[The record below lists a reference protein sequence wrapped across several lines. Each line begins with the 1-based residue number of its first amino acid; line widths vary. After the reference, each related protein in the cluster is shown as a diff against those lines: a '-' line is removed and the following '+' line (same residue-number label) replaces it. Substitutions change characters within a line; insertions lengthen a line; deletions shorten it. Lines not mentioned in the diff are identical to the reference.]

1 MKEIIKFTTTAA
13 ALKVLVANGNDR
25 DIANKIAAVAS
36 IIKAFTKNVEIDV
49 DGCCDGCCDKVWFY
63 MKNTTEE
70 ERFNNA
76 TAYKALVN
84 LIDPKIMVGALLWS
98 DPNTTGSHRDV
109 INITFFE
116 YTFNTEISGG
126 RVERREVQASK
137 QDRELARQGAEVC
150 LKIATEK
157 LEQVRN
163 QGKVEAGEQ
172 TQEWSMDEAIE
183 RSMEEDIQEQAVE
196 CAFDDD
202 E

>member
-1 MKEIIKFTTTAA
+1 MKERIKFTTPAA

-25 DIANKIAAVAS
+25 DIANKIVAVAS

-49 DGCCDGCCDKVWFY
+49 DGCCDKVWFY

-98 DPNTTGSHRDV
+98 DPNTTGSNRDV
-109 INITFFE
+109 IDITFYE

-137 QDRELARQGAEVC
+137 QDREYAREAAEVC
-150 LKIATEK
+150 LKMAAEK
-157 LEQVRN
+157 LEQA
-163 QGKVEAGEQ
+163 GKQDRVEAREQ

-183 RSMEEDIQEQAVE
+183 RSMEEDIQEQDVE

>member
-13 ALKVLVANGNDR
+13 ALKVLIANGNDR
-25 DIANKIAAVAS
+25 DIANKIVAVAS

-49 DGCCDGCCDKVWFY
+49 DGCCDGCCDKVRFY

-116 YTFNTEISGG
+116 YTFNTERGQ
-126 RVERREVQASK
+126 VERREVQASK

-150 LKIATEK
+150 LKMATEK
-157 LEQVRN
+157 LEQT
-163 QGKVEAGEQ
+163 GKQDRVEAGEQ
-172 TQEWSMDEAIE
+172 TQEWSMDKAIE
-183 RSMEEDIQEQAVE
+183 RSMDEDIQEQAVE